1 MQLKET
7 NLVIGDMIAMK
18 DTDHILAEKRN
29 ADTRF
34 FSFILLLL
42 EHVYES

>member
-7 NLVIGDMIAMK
+7 IGDDMIAMK
-18 DTDHILAEKRN
+18 DTDHILPEKRN

-34 FSFILLLL
+34 FILLLL